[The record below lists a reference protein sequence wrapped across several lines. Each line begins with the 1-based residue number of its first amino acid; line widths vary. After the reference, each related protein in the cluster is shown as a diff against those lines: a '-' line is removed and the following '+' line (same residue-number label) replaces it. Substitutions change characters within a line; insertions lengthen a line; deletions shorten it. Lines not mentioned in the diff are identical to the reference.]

1 MSHKYIFK
9 NNEEEF
15 YIEEIHNGDVET
27 IVEFQKHLA
36 IDSEGVY
43 LNEENVRTAIK
54 FILDNPEYGIHFII
68 RTVAPVQQ
76 SVSFALLCPE
86 IDLYTN
92 QQIWWY
98 NSIFTEKSFRRR
110 GFFTAMHEFISK
122 WVGQSKIKL
131 YADENNQGALQC
143 YHKLGLKDTN
153 EIFVE
158 IDFFFSKEQIVFERN
173 QEVYKFSF
181 GKPSESNQIF
191 NFFNKLVS
199 ISNKNTLNKQQ
210 DGISTILKSIKQ
222 GGIVIINEKSNNNQ
236 EWQDIIG
243 LIVFG
248 YEYSEWKKGHN
259 LIITDVRLS
268 EKTLQDS
275 AKSQQ
280 VIQNLVSY
288 LKNEQVELE
297 ASVQSVRF
305 IVDRHNQKSI
315 DLLVKS
321 KLQLSHY
328 IILSN

>member
-1 MSHKYIFK
+1 MSDKFIFK
-9 NNEEEF
+9 NKDEEF

-36 IDSEGVY
+36 IDSEGVQ
-43 LNEENVRTAIK
+43 LNEENVRTATK
-54 FILDNPEYGIHFII
+54 FILENPEYGIHFII
-68 RTVAPVQQ
+68 RTLTPVQQ

-98 NSIFTEKSFRRR
+98 NSVFTEKSFRRR
-110 GFFTAMHEFISK
+110 GFFTVMHEFILK
-122 WVGQSKIKL
+122 WAGQNKIKL

-143 YHKLGLKDTN
+143 YDKLGLKDTN

-158 IDFFFSKEQIVFERN
+158 IDFFFSKEQISFERN
-173 QEVYKFSF
+173 QDIYKFSI
-181 GKPSESNQIF
+181 GKPSECNQIF
-191 NFFNKLVS
+191 DSFNKLIS
-199 ISNKNTLNKQQ
+199 ISNKDNLDKS

-222 GGIVIINEKSNNNQ
+222 GGIVLIKEQNNNNQ
-236 EWQDIIG
+236 EQEDIIG

-268 EKTLQDS
+268 QKTLQDS
-275 AKSQQ
+275 IKSQQ

-297 ASVQSVRF
+297 ASVQSIRF
-305 IVDRHNQKSI
+305 IVDRNNQKSI
-315 DLLVKS
+315 DLLVSS